1 MRVAKRDLVREA
13 TVLQNPAVTPQFFE
27 HAGVLVLGIAVETQH
42 MQLLCVAEVAACEKQ
57 KNAA

>member
-1 MRVAKRDLVREA
+1 MGEEA
-13 TVLQNPAVTPQFFE
+13 TVLQNPAVTPHFFE